1 MWNNKTAFKCE
12 DETFLF
18 RKKTKKILNGGKKML
33 IAASFPSAQIRSIAL
48 SCTKYV
54 DYRHNQNKKG
64 FAISNTSKAFYMIFA
79 GFLGLLFRH
88 SFRRNISTFIQLFTK
103 KKNFNL

>member
-1 MWNNKTAFKCE
+1 
-12 DETFLF
+12 
-18 RKKTKKILNGGKKML
+18 ML

-79 GFLGLLFRH
+79 GFLGLLFDEIYQH
-88 SFRRNISTFIQLFTK
+88 SFNYLQKK
-103 KKNFNL
+103 KKNFST